1 MVGKFVTTLLLCF
14 PDKLSTFRLQSS
26 PMVEQMVNSKFSKYG
41 LGKCG
46 SLLAISDKQPQ
57 VAIKKVGL
65 RDLQNDNGTT
75 VSSKPYG
82 KFPPQKGTDSTE
94 NVIQV
99 SSKPLGKFPSQRE
112 SDSTENANLVLG
124 AKNPIPDPFSSPPRL
139 QSPSSNNSN
148 PHLVYARRKSDAE
161 VIKRVSEQTRNA
173 DCPESGQFNKKRAI
187 SQPQATV
194 TESKGE
200 GKSEIA
206 PIPMNSTVQICFP
219 DSLQND
225 QRHVDVNPAVPC
237 IEEREQHWSERFIRL
252 QNYLKHCDNS
262 NQEAY
267 VQKVRSFTVEERSKH
282 AVELEKRAINLLL
295 EEGREL
301 ERMKVLNVLGKICSK

>member
-1 MVGKFVTTLLLCF
+1 
-14 PDKLSTFRLQSS
+14 
-26 PMVEQMVNSKFSKYG
+26 MVEQMVNSKFSKYG

-46 SLLAISDKQPQ
+46 SLLATGDKQPP
-57 VAIKKVGL
+57 VAVKKVGL
-65 RDLQNDNGTT
+65 RDLQNGNGTT
-75 VSSKPYG
+75 VSSKPFG

-94 NVIQV
+94 NVTQLP
-99 SSKPLGKFPSQRE
+99 SKPSGKFPSQRE
-112 SDSTENANLVLG
+112 SDSTENATLVLG

-173 DCPESGQFNKKRAI
+173 DCPESEQFNKKRAI
-187 SQPQATV
+187 SQATV

-206 PIPMNSTVQICFP
+206 PIPMNSMVQMCFP
-219 DSLQND
+219 DSLRND
-225 QRHVDVNPAVPC
+225 QRHIEVNPAVPR

-267 VQKVRSFTVEERSKH
+267 VQSKF
-282 AVELEKRAINLLL
+282 
-295 EEGREL
+295 
-301 ERMKVLNVLGKICSK
+301 